1 MNNFIPIIIFNQ
13 VQLLN
18 SDSSVAFE
26 CQLKEKALDP
36 KGNDSRILPPY
47 NAYSA
52 QGEIEVRLLV
62 QALAQTVV
70 ANFDMPFAGEVLRNV
85 ESGQCTAHFE

>member
-1 MNNFIPIIIFNQ
+1 MIMATLSYPIKLFIPVIIFHQ

-52 QGEIEVRLLV
+52 PGEIEVS
-62 QALAQTVV
+62 
-70 ANFDMPFAGEVLRNV
+70 FI
-85 ESGQCTAHFE
+85 H